1 MKANVLFLVLLGL
14 AVRVS
19 ADHRTLTL
27 FAAAST
33 NDVVTEA
40 ARNFAQ
46 QTGISVKINP
56 ASSGSLA
63 RQIVSGAPAD
73 LFLSASPKWS
83 DWLLEQ
89 KGVTPDSVRELMRN
103 RLVLIAGKEV
113 AVPAITFSPDYAF
126 ADAFTGRLSIGDPA
140 HVPAGKYAADA
151 LKFYGWDKAL
161 ADRLLPA
168 QDVRAAMLMVELG
181 QCDLGIVYATDAA
194 LSQKVRTVD
203 TFPEASHAPV
213 IYTLS
218 ICQDTRS
225 PAEAKA
231 FWEYLQGKEA
241 AALLRRYGFTPSSA
255 KEEE

>member
-1 MKANVLFLVLLGL
+1 MKARVLSLVLLSL
-14 AVRVS
+14 AVGVS
-19 ADHRTLTL
+19 AGEGTLTL

-40 ARNFAQ
+40 ARDFSR
-46 QTGISVKINP
+46 QTGINVKINP

-73 LFLSASPKWS
+73 LFVSASPKWS

-89 KGVTPDSVRELMRN
+89 RGLVPDSVRELMRN

-113 AVPAITFSPDYAF
+113 TVPTISFSPDYAI

-194 LSQKVRTVD
+194 LSRKVRTVA
-203 TFPEASHAPV
+203 TFPEAAHAPV
-213 IYTLS
+213 IYTLG
-218 ICQDTRS
+218 ICRDTRS

-231 FWEYLQGKEA
+231 FWEYLQGKEVA
-241 AALLRRYGFTPSSA
+241 VLLQRYGFTPNSA
-255 KEEE
+255 KEE